1 MAAVRSASNEEVLD
15 ELIDLQ
21 RRRGGL
27 AQFRNLACAHQYARL
42 YELVDRHVPHGAD
55 VLDWGAGNFHF
66 SYFLVRAGYRA
77 TGYTHEATTTVPT
90 WLQSL
95 DYRFV
100 VGSGSDPESIP
111 FGDESFDAV
120 ASVGV
125 LEHVRETGG
134 SEAASLREIRRIL
147 RPGGIVIC
155 YHLPN
160 RSSVMDMFARL
171 VPGAHHHVYRYS
183 RRSISTLLVAAD
195 LDLLEVRRYAILP
208 RNPLHKLVA
217 ISNESA
223 LFARIYDGI
232 DRLLG
237 LVLSPLCT
245 NYCFVAQRRP

>member
-1 MAAVRSASNEEVLD
+1 MAPVRSASNEQVLD
-15 ELIDLQ
+15 ELLDLQ
-21 RRRGGL
+21 RRHGGL

-42 YELVDRHVPHGAD
+42 YDLVGRHVPRGSD

-77 TGYTHEATTTVPT
+77 TGYTYEATTVPT
-90 WLQSL
+90 WLQSS

-100 VGSGSDPESIP
+100 AGSESDPESIP

-120 ASVGV
+120 TSVGV

-160 RSSVMDMFARL
+160 RFSVMDMAARL

-183 RRSISTLLVAAD
+183 RRSISTLLAAAD

-217 ISNESA
+217 TSNESA

-245 NYCFVAQRRP
+245 NYCFVAQRP

>member
-100 VGSGSDPESIP
+100 VGSG
-111 FGDESFDAV
+111 V
-120 ASVGV
+120 
-125 LEHVRETGG
+125 
-134 SEAASLREIRRIL
+134 
-147 RPGGIVIC
+147 RPGIDPVWGRVVRC
-155 YHLPN
+155 GGFGWGP
-160 RSSVMDMFARL
+160 RAR
-171 VPGAHHHVYRYS
+171 
-183 RRSISTLLVAAD
+183 
-195 LDLLEVRRYAILP
+195 
-208 RNPLHKLVA
+208 
-217 ISNESA
+217 
-223 LFARIYDGI
+223 AR
-232 DRLLG
+232 DRW
-237 LVLSPLCT
+237 
-245 NYCFVAQRRP
+245 